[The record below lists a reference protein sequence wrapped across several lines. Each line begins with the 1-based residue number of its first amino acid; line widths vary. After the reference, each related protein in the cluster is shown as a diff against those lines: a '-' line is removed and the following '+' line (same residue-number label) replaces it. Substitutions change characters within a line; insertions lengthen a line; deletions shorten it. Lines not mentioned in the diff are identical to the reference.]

1 MIEILL
7 QAERALSV
15 GLLDRAETL
24 YRQVASADPRNSIA
38 VVGLAR
44 VTLDRGNELAALDLA
59 RDALTID
66 PENDAAQ
73 RMIARLEEVI
83 NYRGVAA
90 EAAMAEIDAVGR
102 ATPEPA
108 AKDEAEPAATESEP
122 AAPEAESEAAP
133 DVAAPEA
140 EAGSEPG
147 IAEPGP
153 EAGAA
158 TDVAATETDDASE
171 PELAEPDVMVVPGS
185 APEPQPETRP
195 EPEPVATEPEPPR
208 SRSFLDRLFRR
219 R

>member
-1 MIEILL
+1 
-7 QAERALSV
+7 
-15 GLLDRAETL
+15 
-24 YRQVASADPRNSIA
+24 
-38 VVGLAR
+38 
-44 VTLDRGNELAALDLA
+44 LAALDLA

-102 ATPEPA
+102 ATPESA
-108 AKDEAEPAATESEP
+108 EAEAGAEPAATKAE
-122 AAPEAESEAAP
+122 AEAESEAAA
-133 DVAAPEA
+133 DVAAAEA

-147 IAEPGP
+147 IAEPLP
-153 EAGAA
+153 EVGAAADAGAA
-158 TDVAATETDDASE
+158 ETEDASE
-171 PELAEPDVMVVPGS
+171 PERAESEATVVPGS
-185 APEPQPETRP
+185 APEPQIGPQTRS

>member
-1 MIEILL
+1 MPTARSDELEL
-7 QAERALSV
+7 DYWRA
-15 GLLDRAETL
+15 
-24 YRQVASADPRNSIA
+24 
-38 VVGLAR
+38 
-44 VTLDRGNELAALDLA
+44 
-59 RDALTID
+59 
-66 PENDAAQ
+66 
-73 RMIARLEEVI
+73 
-83 NYRGVAA
+83 
-90 EAAMAEIDAVGR
+90 
-102 ATPEPA
+102 
-108 AKDEAEPAATESEP
+108 
-122 AAPEAESEAAP
+122 
-133 DVAAPEA
+133 
-140 EAGSEPG
+140 